1 MSLHDWTSRTG
12 AIVKHPTRRA
22 RLVTT
27 NCRRSL
33 HPASRT
39 TLMFTTL
46 LALATLA
53 AGSAPAFSGHTSAI
67 ASEEPE
73 ALTRAW
79 VINAEMNPRDRLLPR

>member
-1 MSLHDWTSRTG
+1 
-12 AIVKHPTRRA
+12 
-22 RLVTT
+22 
-27 NCRRSL
+27 
-33 HPASRT
+33 
-39 TLMFTTL
+39 MFTTL